1 MDKIADILTTDDL
14 SIGYKNGKSY
24 KVLMEGLHLKI
35 PKGKYIALLGA
46 NGVGKSTLIRT
57 LANLQ
62 DALQGT
68 VILKG
73 KDIRDYSAKEF
84 AREVS
89 LVLTDP
95 IQSANLNVLELVEMG
110 RYPFTNWTGKL
121 REIDLEK
128 VEKAIH
134 LCAIGYLKNANV
146 TEISDGQLQKA
157 MIARALAQ
165 DGDLMLLDE
174 PTVHLDANN
183 RYTVLELLRNLVNET
198 QKSILISTHQVEIAL
213 NMADEIWLATC
224 GEAIKCGTPA
234 ELVKNGDIERAFPY
248 LKKVNFQ
255 ND

>member
-1 MDKIADILTTDDL
+1 LDNLTDILTTADL
-14 SIGYKNGKSY
+14 SIGYKNGKSENI
-24 KVLMEGLHLKI
+24 LMEGLNLHI
-35 PKGKYIALLGA
+35 PKGKLIALLGA

-62 DALQGT
+62 KAIHGK
-68 VILKG
+68 VFLKEKEIKEYG
-73 KDIRDYSAKEF
+73 AKEF
-84 AREVS
+84 ARQVS

-95 IQSANLNVLELVEMG
+95 VQSGNLNVMELVEMG

-121 REIDLEK
+121 MTSDLEK
-128 VEKAIH
+128 VETAIQ
-134 LCAIGYLKNANV
+134 LCAIAYLKDANI

-183 RYTVLELLRNLVNET
+183 RYTILELLRNLVDET

-213 NMADEIWLATC
+213 KMADQIWLANC
-224 GEAIKCGTPA
+224 GENIKYGTPK
-234 ELVKNGDIERAFPY
+234 ELIENGDIERAFPY
-248 LKKVNFQ
+248 LKKLEL
-255 ND
+255 

>member
-1 MDKIADILTTDDL
+1 MDNLAHIMTTSDL
-14 SIGYKNGKSY
+14 SIGYKNGKSLNT
-24 KVLMEGLHLKI
+24 LMEGLNLKI
-35 PKGKYIALLGA
+35 QKGKLIALLGA

-62 DALQGT
+62 KALNGK
-68 VILKG
+68 VFLKG
-73 KDIRDYSAKEF
+73 KEIKEYEAKEF
-84 AREVS
+84 ARQVS

-95 IQSANLNVLELVEMG
+95 VQSGNLNVTKLVEMG
-110 RYPFTNWTGKL
+110 RFPFTNWTGRL
-121 REIDLEK
+121 MPNDHEK
-128 VEKAIH
+128 VEKAIQ
-134 LCAIGYLKNANV
+134 LCAIAYIKDANI

-213 NMADEIWLATC
+213 KMADEIWLANC
-224 GEAIKCGTPA
+224 GENIKCGTPN
-234 ELVKNGDIERAFPY
+234 ELIQNGDIERAFPY
-248 LKKVNFQ
+248 LKKLEL
-255 ND
+255 

>member
-1 MDKIADILTTDDL
+1 MDNLTDILTTADL
-14 SIGYKNGKSY
+14 SIGYKNGKSENI
-24 KVLMEGLHLKI
+24 LMEGLNLHI
-35 PKGKYIALLGA
+35 PKGKLIALLGA

-62 DALQGT
+62 KAIHGK
-68 VILKG
+68 VFLKEKEIKEYG
-73 KDIRDYSAKEF
+73 AKEF
-84 AREVS
+84 ARQVS

-95 IQSANLNVLELVEMG
+95 VQSGNLNVMELVEMG

-121 REIDLEK
+121 MTSDLEK
-128 VEKAIH
+128 VETAIQ
-134 LCAIGYLKNANV
+134 LCAIAYLKDANI

-183 RYTVLELLRNLVNET
+183 RYTILELLRNLVDET

-213 NMADEIWLATC
+213 KMADQIWLANC
-224 GEAIKCGTPA
+224 GENIKYGTPK
-234 ELVKNGDIERAFPY
+234 ELIENGDIERAFPY
-248 LKKVNFQ
+248 LKKLEL
-255 ND
+255 